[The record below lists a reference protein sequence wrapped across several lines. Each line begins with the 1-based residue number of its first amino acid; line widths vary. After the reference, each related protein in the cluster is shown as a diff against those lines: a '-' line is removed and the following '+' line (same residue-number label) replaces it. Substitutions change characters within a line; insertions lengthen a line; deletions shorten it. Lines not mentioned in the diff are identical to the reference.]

1 MQLKKLKLIEPSSY
15 QEDLC
20 NKFSLESAT
29 NQKEFYAT
37 KGEGDIIKLK
47 QWAYIG
53 KMAEYAIFNTLI
65 SFPEYKIVS
74 PPDIMIYER
83 KRKSHAADIVADGKQ
98 VHVKSFMSKEGRN
111 PSWLFSTEDRI
122 VENPSEEDIVALV
135 IVTLPKTFEAYFVP
149 AKKLVGLYEKPI
161 NPTTIANA
169 IYESTLL
176 Q

>member
-20 NKFSLESAT
+20 NKFSLESAS

-37 KGEGDIIKLK
+37 KGESNIIKLK
-47 QWAYIG
+47 QWAYLG
-53 KMAEYAIFNTLI
+53 KMAEYAVFNTLL

-111 PSWLFSTEDRI
+111 PSWLFSTEDRL
-122 VENPSEEDIVALV
+122 VDNPIDNDIVALV
-135 IVTLPKTFEAYFVP
+135 IVTLPKVFEAYFVP
-149 AKKLVGLYEKPI
+149 AKSLVGLYEKPI
-161 NPTTIANA
+161 NPTTIAHA

>member
-1 MQLKKLKLIEPSSY
+1 MQLKKLKLIEPSNY

-20 NKFSLESAT
+20 NKFSFESAT
-29 NQKEFYAT
+29 NQKDFYTT
-37 KGEGDIIKLK
+37 KGEGNLTKLK

-53 KMAEYAIFNTLI
+53 KMAEYAVFNTLL

-83 KRKSHAADIVADGKQ
+83 KRKSHAADIVANGKQ
-98 VHVKSFMSKEGRN
+98 VHVKSFMAKEGREA
-111 PSWLFSTEDRI
+111 SWLFSTEDRI
-122 VENPSEEDIVALV
+122 VENPIDNDIVALV
-135 IVTLPKTFEAYFVP
+135 IVTLPKVFEAYFIP
-149 AKKLVGLYEKPI
+149 AKNLVGLYEKPI
-161 NPTTIANA
+161 NPTTIAHA

>member
-53 KMAEYAIFNTLI
+53 KMAEYAVFNTLL

-98 VHVKSFMSKEGRN
+98 VHVKSFMSKEGRS

-149 AKKLVGLYEKPI
+149 AKKLVGLYENPI
-161 NPTTIANA
+161 NSTTIAHA